1 MNRYG
6 ILVRLTAAI
15 LIAAIVVGIV
25 SANIFYRI
33 TYDSE
38 LAAANEDISQLFTTV
53 SSTASI
59 AAYVEDSE
67 IAREVVNGLITN
79 NTVHGVKFKAGN
91 VSVSTPIKS
100 SYKPLSFNIIHP
112 FNNSDVIGQLDIYP
126 EESFI
131 RKRAD
136 LIGQDNVKAQFALA
150 TVITLLTLVISHYLI
165 IRPMVNTGTAL
176 HNIDPGASNRL
187 VKPDFHKTSEI
198 GELVEDINAL
208 LQKSEGLINKER
220 TLRKEIE
227 VLEKNFRMLF
237 ENSLSP
243 IVLAD
248 RNGELILS
256 NDAFYTLMARV
267 NQPML
272 SNYGPLLSELFVES
286 EKLIEDVKQ
295 AFHKNDIA
303 IGEYELNNSQSE
315 PVWSQVVVIPISTED
330 QSDLYQ
336 ITLHDI
342 SKRKIEL
349 EKLSVQAEFDSLT
362 NLTNRH
368 GAENKLKDL
377 IQRGVPFALVLID
390 LNGFKQ
396 INDVYGHDAGDDILK
411 HVSKNMLSVV
421 RLDDTVSRWGGDE
434 FVLIFKRTDK
444 QALIKVLDKMYE
456 AIIKPLKLES
466 INQEVSVGASIG
478 AAFYPESGATLE
490 QIIRRADKAMYRAKA
505 IKVTEPEKYL
515 FFDEGSE

>member
-15 LIAAIVVGIV
+15 LITAIIVGVV

-33 TYDSE
+33 TYNSE

-67 IAREVVNGLITN
+67 IAREVVNGLVTN
-79 NTVHGVKFKAGN
+79 STVHGVKFKAGN

-100 SYKPLSFNIIHP
+100 NYKPLTFDIIHP
-112 FNNSDVIGQLDIYP
+112 FMNSEVIGHLDIYP

-131 RKRAD
+131 RNRAEV
-136 LIGQDNVKAQFALA
+136 IGQDNVKALFALA
-150 TVITLLTLVISHYLI
+150 TVVTLLTLIISHYLI
-165 IRPMVNTGTAL
+165 IRPMVNTGNAL

-198 GELVEDINAL
+198 GALVEDINEL
-208 LQKSEGLINKER
+208 LEKSESLITKER
-220 TLRKEIE
+220 SLRKEIE

-248 RNGELILS
+248 RQGELILS
-256 NDAFYTLMARV
+256 NDSFYTLMARV

-272 SNYGPLLSELFVES
+272 TNYGPLLSDLFVQS
-286 EKLIEDVKQ
+286 EKLIKDVKQ
-295 AFHKNDIA
+295 AFQKNDIA
-303 IGEYELNNSQSE
+303 IGEYELKTSKDE
-315 PVWSQVVVIPISTED
+315 PMWSQVVIIPISTED
-330 QSDLYQ
+330 NSDLYQ

-342 SKRKIEL
+342 SKRKL
-349 EKLSVQAEFDSLT
+349 EMDKLSVQAEFDSLT

-368 GAENKLKDL
+368 GAETKLEDL
-377 IQRGVPFALVLID
+377 MQRKVPFALALLD

-396 INDVYGHDAGDDILK
+396 INDIYGHDAGDVILK
-411 HVSKNMLSVV
+411 HVSDNMLNVV
-421 RLDDTVSRWGGDE
+421 RQDDTVSRWGGDE
-434 FVLIFKRTDK
+434 FVLIFKRTER
-444 QALIKVLDKMYE
+444 QALIKVLDKMYQ
-456 AIIKPLKLES
+456 AIIKPVKLES
-466 INQEVSVGASIG
+466 INQEISVGASIG
-478 AAFYPESGATLE
+478 AAFYPESGETLE

-505 IKVTEPEKYL
+505 VKQTQPEKYL
-515 FFDEGSE
+515 FFDEE